1 MESVSGVRPVQT
13 TSQAPVRVVVPQ
25 ERQVARTELPEAKVV
40 NAAARVAETA
50 RKAENQPEV
59 VPAQTKR
66 VVRDDVTKELVF
78 RTVSESTGQVV
89 SQYPDEAVLRDR
101 AYRLNQARQEQ
112 LQQAQQKAE
121 NAEKPAGVERQV

>member
-13 TSQAPVRVVVPQ
+13 TSQAPVRVFAPQ

-40 NAAARVAETA
+40 NAATRVSDTG
-50 RKAENQPEV
+50 RKAEDQSQA
-59 VPAQTKR
+59 AQALTKR

-78 RTVSESTGQVV
+78 RTVSASTGQVV

-112 LQQAQQKAE
+112 LHLSQQKADKI
-121 NAEKPAGVERQV
+121 EKPPGVERKV

>member
-1 MESVSGVRPVQT
+1 MESVSGIRPVQT
-13 TSQAPVRVVVPQ
+13 TSQAPVRVFAPQ
-25 ERQVARTELPEAKVV
+25 ERQVARTELPETKVV

-50 RKAENQPEV
+50 REAEDQLQA
-59 VPAQTKR
+59 AQTHTKR

-78 RTVSESTGQVV
+78 RTVSASTGQVV

-112 LQQAQQKAE
+112 LQLSQQKADKV
-121 NAEKPAGVERQV
+121 EKLAGVERKV